1 MDAVVIGS
9 ILTVVVSV
17 VILAVIGIRV
27 GRLINTSHSDDKEQ
41 HQ

>member
-17 VILAVIGIRV
+17 VILAVIGFRV
-27 GRLINTSHSDDKEQ
+27 GKLINSSHSEDQEQ
-41 HQ
+41 KQ